1 MQVQPRDRR
10 AKGKTGHLTTVATPM
25 KVRKAV
31 IPVAGL
37 GTRFLPATKTVPKE
51 LLPIVDVP
59 SIQYVVQEAVD
70 AGIQE
75 IIFVTGRGK
84 DGIEDHFDEAPELEQ
99 ILAERGQT
107 EMVAMLRRIAEMTE
121 VVSVRQKKPLGLGH
135 AVLCARDLVG
145 NEPFAVMLADDLID
159 SEVPCIRQLLEIF
172 EEKKESVIA
181 LMKVPEEE
189 VHRYGVIRGKEV
201 NKGLYQVEA
210 TVEKPPAREA
220 PSRMAIIGR
229 YILRPEIFAILENL
243 PAGKGGEIQLTDGL
257 SQLVQD
263 RKVFGCE
270 FQGERYDIGDKL
282 GFVRATVAYALKRSD
297 LRDRV
302 VEYLRTTIS

>member
-1 MQVQPRDRR
+1 
-10 AKGKTGHLTTVATPM
+10 M
-25 KVRKAV
+25 KLRKAV

-51 LLPIVDVP
+51 LLPIVDIP

-70 AGIQE
+70 AGIEE

-99 ILAERGQT
+99 VLAERGNN
-107 EMVAMLRRIAEMTE
+107 EMVKMLRRIAEMTE

-159 SEVPCIRQLLEIF
+159 SATPCIRQLLDIF
-172 EEKKESVIA
+172 QTSNESVVA
-181 LMKVPEEE
+181 LMEVPSTE
-189 VHRYGVIRGKEV
+189 VHQYGVIKGKLVKER
-201 NKGLYQVEA
+201 LYEVEA
-210 TVEKPPAREA
+210 MVEKPPASEA

-229 YILRPEIFAILENL
+229 YVLRPEIFSILQKL
-243 PAGKGGEIQLTDGL
+243 PSGKGGEIQLTDGL
-257 SQLVQD
+257 AQLVRE
-263 RKVFGCE
+263 RKIYGCE
-270 FQGERYDIGDKL
+270 FDGDRYDIGDKF
-282 GFVRATVAYALKRSD
+282 GFVRATVAYALKRPD
-297 LRDRV
+297 LKDKV
-302 VEYLRTTIS
+302 LEYLKSAKN

>member
-1 MQVQPRDRR
+1 
-10 AKGKTGHLTTVATPM
+10 M
-25 KVRKAV
+25 KLRKAV

-51 LLPIVDVP
+51 LLPIVDIP

-84 DGIEDHFDEAPELEQ
+84 DGIEDHFDEAPELDQ
-99 ILAERGQT
+99 VLAERGQT
-107 EMVAMLRRIAEMTE
+107 QTVAMLRRIAEMTE

-145 NEPFAVMLADDLID
+145 DEPFAVMLADDLID
-159 SEVPCIRQLLEIF
+159 SETPCIRQLLSIF
-172 EEKKESVIA
+172 EEKNESVIA
-181 LMKVPEEE
+181 VMAVPEEE
-189 VHRYGVIRGKEV
+189 VHQYGVI
-201 NKGLYQVEA
+201 KGHVIGERLFRVESM
-210 TVEKPPAREA
+210 VEKPPMHEA

-229 YILRPEIFAILENL
+229 YILRPEIFSILSNL
-243 PAGKGGEIQLTDGL
+243 PPGRGGEIQLTDGL
-257 SQLVQD
+257 SQLVKE

-270 FQGERYDIGDKL
+270 FEGDRYDIGDKF
-282 GFVRATVAYALKRSD
+282 GFVRATVAYALKRPD
-297 LRDRV
+297 LKDKII
-302 VEYLRTTIS
+302 EYLKATVSD

>member
-1 MQVQPRDRR
+1 
-10 AKGKTGHLTTVATPM
+10 M
-25 KVRKAV
+25 KIRKAV

-84 DGIEDHFDEAPELEQ
+84 SAIEDHFDEAPELEQ
-99 ILAERGQT
+99 ILLERGQAAT
-107 EMVAMLRRIAEMTE
+107 VEMLRRIAEMTE

-145 NEPFAVMLADDLID
+145 EEPFAVMLADDLID
-159 SEVPCIRQLLEIF
+159 AETPCIRQLVEIF
-172 EEKKESVIA
+172 TETEESVVA
-181 LMKVPEEE
+181 LMKVPLEE
-189 VHRYGVIRGKEV
+189 VHQYGVIKGKEL
-201 NKGLYQVEA
+201 KPRLYAVEA
-210 TVEKPPAREA
+210 TVEKPAAKDA
-220 PSRMAIIGR
+220 PSQMAIIGR
-229 YILRPEIFAILENL
+229 YVLRPEIFSILQNL

-257 SQLVQD
+257 SRLVQE
-263 RKVFGCE
+263 RKIFGCE
-270 FQGERYDIGDKL
+270 FTGDRYDIGDKF
-282 GFVRATVAYALKRSD
+282 GFVRATVAYALKRKD
-297 LRDRV
+297 LRDKV
-302 VEYLRTTIS
+302 TEYLKSLKY

>member
-1 MQVQPRDRR
+1 MQI
-10 AKGKTGHLTTVATPM
+10 
-25 KVRKAV
+25 RKAV

-51 LLPIVDVP
+51 LLPIVDIP

-99 ILAERGQT
+99 VLADRGQT
-107 EMVAMLRRIAEMTE
+107 EMVKMLRRIAEMTE

-145 NEPFAVMLADDLID
+145 DEPFAVMLADDLID
-159 SEVPCIRQLLEIF
+159 SDMPCIRQLLDVF
-172 EEKKESVIA
+172 EEKTESVIA
-181 LMKVPEEE
+181 LMEVPREE
-189 VHRYGVIRGKEV
+189 VQQYGVIKGKEI
-201 NKGLYQVEA
+201 KQRLYQIEA
-210 TVEKPPAREA
+210 TVEKPTSSEA

-229 YILRPEIFAILENL
+229 YILRPEIFSFLENQ
-243 PAGKGGEIQLTDGL
+243 PPGRGGEIQLTDGL
-257 SQLVQD
+257 SQLVRERQ
-263 RKVFGCE
+263 VFGCQ
-270 FQGERYDIGDKL
+270 FVGERYDIGDKV
-282 GFVRATVAYALKRSD
+282 GFVRATVAYALKRPD
-297 LRDRV
+297 LQTKVKDYLKSV
-302 VEYLRTTIS
+302 VRK

>member
-1 MQVQPRDRR
+1 
-10 AKGKTGHLTTVATPM
+10 M
-25 KVRKAV
+25 KLRKAV

-51 LLPIVDVP
+51 LLPIVDIP

-84 DGIEDHFDEAPELEQ
+84 DGIEDHFDEAPELDQ
-99 ILAERGQT
+99 VLAQRGQAQT
-107 EMVAMLRRIAEMTE
+107 VAMLRRIAEMTE

-145 NEPFAVMLADDLID
+145 DEPFAVMLADDLID
-159 SEVPCIRQLLEIF
+159 NDIPCIRQLLNIF
-172 EEKKESVIA
+172 EEEMESVIA
-181 LMKVPEEE
+181 LMEVPQEE
-189 VHRYGVIRGKEV
+189 VHQYGVIRGKKIKERV
-201 NKGLYQVEA
+201 FQVEA

-229 YILRPEIFAILENL
+229 YILRPEIFPILSNL
-243 PAGKGGEIQLTDGL
+243 PPGRGGEIQLTDGL
-257 SQLVQD
+257 AQLVKE

-270 FQGERYDIGDKL
+270 FEGERYDIGDKF
-282 GFVRATVAYALKRSD
+282 GFVRATVAYALKRPD
-297 LRDRV
+297 LKDKV
-302 VEYLRTTIS
+302 IEYLKAIAHD

>member
-1 MQVQPRDRR
+1 
-10 AKGKTGHLTTVATPM
+10 M
-25 KVRKAV
+25 KLKKAV

-51 LLPIVDVP
+51 LLPIVDIP

-84 DGIEDHFDEAPELEQ
+84 DGIEDHFDEAPELDQ
-99 ILAERGQT
+99 VLAERGQT
-107 EMVAMLRRIAEMTE
+107 HTVAMLRRIAEMTE

-145 NEPFAVMLADDLID
+145 DEPFAVMLADDLID
-159 SEVPCIRQLLEIF
+159 NEIPCIRQLLNIF
-172 EEKKESVIA
+172 EEKNESVIA
-181 LMKVPEEE
+181 LMAVPQEE
-189 VHRYGVIRGKEV
+189 VHQYGVIRGHKINE
-201 NKGLYQVEA
+201 GIFQIEA
-210 TVEKPPAREA
+210 TVEKPPAHEA

-229 YILRPEIFAILENL
+229 YILRPEIFSILSNL
-243 PAGKGGEIQLTDGL
+243 PPGRGGEIQLTDGL
-257 SQLVQD
+257 AQLVKE

-270 FQGERYDIGDKL
+270 FEGERYDIGDKF
-282 GFVRATVAYALKRSD
+282 GFVRATVAYALKRPD
-297 LRDRV
+297 LKDKV
-302 VEYLRTTIS
+302 LEYLKATVSD

>member
-1 MQVQPRDRR
+1 MS
-10 AKGKTGHLTTVATPM
+10 M
-25 KVRKAV
+25 KLKKAV

-37 GTRFLPATKTVPKE
+37 GTRFLPATKAVPKE
-51 LLPIVDVP
+51 LLPIIDIP

-70 AGIQE
+70 SGIQE

-84 DGIEDHFDEAPELEQ
+84 DAIEDHFDEAPELEQ

-107 EMVAMLRRIAEMTE
+107 ETVEMLRRIVAMTE

-159 SEVPCIRQLLEIF
+159 NDVPCIRQLLEIF
-172 EEKKESVIA
+172 EEKQESVVA
-181 LMKVPEEE
+181 LMEVSQED
-189 VHRYGVIRGKEV
+189 VHRYSVIKRSEV
-201 NKGLYQVEA
+201 KKQLYQVET
-210 TVEKPPAREA
+210 TVEKPQTSQA

-229 YILRPEIFAILENL
+229 YILRPEVFAILEKL

-257 SQLVQD
+257 AQLVRE

-270 FQGERYDIGDKL
+270 FEGDRYDIGDKF
-282 GFVRATVAYALKRSD
+282 GFVRATVAYALKRPD
-297 LRDRV
+297 LKDRV
-302 VEYLRTTIS
+302 IDYLKSTIQ

>member
-1 MQVQPRDRR
+1 
-10 AKGKTGHLTTVATPM
+10 M
-25 KVRKAV
+25 KIRKAV

-84 DGIEDHFDEAPELEQ
+84 SAIEDHFDEAPELEQ
-99 ILAERGQT
+99 ILLERGQAAT
-107 EMVAMLRRIAEMTE
+107 VEMLRRIAEMTE

-145 NEPFAVMLADDLID
+145 EEPFAVMLADDLID
-159 SEVPCIRQLLEIF
+159 AETPCIRQLVEIF
-172 EEKKESVIA
+172 TETEESVVA
-181 LMKVPEEE
+181 LMKVPLEE
-189 VHRYGVIRGKEV
+189 VHQYGVIKGKEL
-201 NKGLYQVEA
+201 KPRLYAVEA
-210 TVEKPPAREA
+210 TVEKPAAKDA
-220 PSRMAIIGR
+220 PSQMAIIGR
-229 YILRPEIFAILENL
+229 YVLRPEIFSILQNL

-257 SQLVQD
+257 SRLVQE
-263 RKVFGCE
+263 RKIFGCE
-270 FQGERYDIGDKL
+270 FTGDRYDIGDKF
-282 GFVRATVAYALKRSD
+282 GFVRATVAYALKRKD
-297 LRDRV
+297 LRDKV
-302 VEYLRTTIS
+302 TEYLKSLKD

>member
-1 MQVQPRDRR
+1 
-10 AKGKTGHLTTVATPM
+10 M
-25 KVRKAV
+25 KLRKAV

-70 AGIQE
+70 AGIEE

-84 DGIEDHFDEAPELEQ
+84 DGIEDHFDDAPELEQ
-99 ILAERGQT
+99 VLTDRGQT
-107 EMVAMLRRIAEMTE
+107 EMVKMLRHISEMTE

-145 NEPFAVMLADDLID
+145 DEPFAVMLADDLID
-159 SEVPCIRQLLEIF
+159 NDTPCIRQLLHIF
-172 EEKKESVIA
+172 EKTEESVIA
-181 LMKVPEEE
+181 LMQVPREE
-189 VHRYGVIRGKEV
+189 VHQYGVIKGKEI
-201 NKGLYQVEA
+201 KERLYQIEA
-210 TVEKPPAREA
+210 TVEKPQAKDA

-229 YILRPEIFAILENL
+229 YVLRPEIFSILQNL
-243 PAGKGGEIQLTDGL
+243 PPGQGGEIQLTDGL
-257 SQLVQD
+257 AQLVRE

-270 FQGERYDIGDKL
+270 FLGDRYDIGDKF
-282 GFVRATVAYALKRSD
+282 GFVRATVAYALKRPD
-297 LRDRV
+297 LKDKV
-302 VEYLRTTIS
+302 LEYLKATTR

>member
-1 MQVQPRDRR
+1 
-10 AKGKTGHLTTVATPM
+10 M
-25 KVRKAV
+25 KLRKAV

-51 LLPIVDVP
+51 LLPIVEIP

-99 ILAERGQT
+99 VLAERGQT
-107 EMVAMLRRIAEMTE
+107 ELVEMLRRIKEMIE

-145 NEPFAVMLADDLID
+145 DEPFAVMLADDLID
-159 SEVPCIRQLLEIF
+159 SDTPCIRQLLDIF
-172 EEKKESVIA
+172 EDRKESVIA
-181 LMKVPEEE
+181 LMEVLPEE
-189 VHRYGVIRGKEV
+189 VQQYGVI
-201 NKGLYQVEA
+201 KGQEIEKRLYQIQA
-210 TVEKPPAREA
+210 TVEKPAAKEA

-229 YILRPEIFAILENL
+229 YILRPEIFSILQKQ
-243 PAGKGGEIQLTDGL
+243 PPGRGGEIQLTDGL
-257 SQLVQD
+257 AQLVRERQ
-263 RKVFGCE
+263 VFGCQ
-270 FQGERYDIGDKL
+270 FLGDRYDIGDKF
-282 GFVRATVAYALKRSD
+282 GFVRATVAYALKRPD
-297 LRDRV
+297 LKTKVKDYLKSV
-302 VEYLRTTIS
+302 VH

>member
-1 MQVQPRDRR
+1 MS
-10 AKGKTGHLTTVATPM
+10 M
-25 KVRKAV
+25 KLKKAV

-37 GTRFLPATKTVPKE
+37 GTRFLPATKAVPKE
-51 LLPIVDVP
+51 LLPIIDIP

-70 AGIQE
+70 SGIQE

-84 DGIEDHFDEAPELEQ
+84 DAIEDHFDEAPELEQ

-107 EMVAMLRRIAEMTE
+107 ETVEMLRRIVGMTE

-135 AVLCARDLVG
+135 AVLCAHDLVG

-159 SEVPCIRQLLEIF
+159 NDVPCIRQLLEIF
-172 EEKKESVIA
+172 EEKQESVVA
-181 LMKVPEEE
+181 LMEVPQED
-189 VHRYGVIRGKEV
+189 VHRYGVIKGSEV
-201 NKGLYQVEA
+201 KKRLYQVEA
-210 TVEKPPAREA
+210 TVEKPQASQA

-229 YILRPEIFAILENL
+229 YILRPEVFAILEKL

-257 SQLVQD
+257 AQLVRE

-270 FQGERYDIGDKL
+270 FEGDRYDIGDKF
-282 GFVRATVAYALKRSD
+282 GFVRATVAYALKRPD
-297 LRDRV
+297 LKDRV
-302 VEYLRTTIS
+302 IDYLKSTIQ

>member
-1 MQVQPRDRR
+1 MS
-10 AKGKTGHLTTVATPM
+10 M
-25 KVRKAV
+25 KLKKAV

-37 GTRFLPATKTVPKE
+37 GTRFLPATKAVPKE
-51 LLPIVDVP
+51 LLPIIDIP

-70 AGIQE
+70 SGIQE

-84 DGIEDHFDEAPELEQ
+84 DAIEDHFDEAPELEQ

-107 EMVAMLRRIAEMTE
+107 ETVEMLRRIVAMTE

-159 SEVPCIRQLLEIF
+159 NDVPCIRQLLEIF
-172 EEKKESVIA
+172 EEKQESVVA
-181 LMKVPEEE
+181 LMEVPQED
-189 VHRYGVIRGKEV
+189 VHRYGVIKGSEV
-201 NKGLYQVEA
+201 KKRLYQVEA
-210 TVEKPPAREA
+210 TVEKPQASQA

-229 YILRPEIFAILENL
+229 YILRPEVFAILEKL

-257 SQLVQD
+257 AQLVRE

-270 FQGERYDIGDKL
+270 FEGDRYDIGDKF
-282 GFVRATVAYALKRSD
+282 GFVRATVAYALKRPD
-297 LRDRV
+297 LKDRV
-302 VEYLRTTIS
+302 IDYLKSTIQ

>member
-1 MQVQPRDRR
+1 
-10 AKGKTGHLTTVATPM
+10 M
-25 KVRKAV
+25 KLKKAV

-37 GTRFLPATKTVPKE
+37 GTRFLPATKAVPKE
-51 LLPIVDVP
+51 LLPIIDIP

-70 AGIQE
+70 SGIQE

-84 DGIEDHFDEAPELEQ
+84 DAIEDHFDEAPELEQ

-107 EMVAMLRRIAEMTE
+107 ETVEMLRRIVGMTE

-159 SEVPCIRQLLEIF
+159 NDVPCIRQLLEIF
-172 EEKKESVIA
+172 EEKQESVVA
-181 LMKVPEEE
+181 LMEVPQED
-189 VHRYGVIRGKEV
+189 VHRYGVIKGSEV
-201 NKGLYQVEA
+201 KKRLYQVEA
-210 TVEKPPAREA
+210 TVEKPQASQA

-229 YILRPEIFAILENL
+229 YILRPEVFAILEKL

-257 SQLVQD
+257 AQLVRE

-270 FQGERYDIGDKL
+270 FEGDRYDIGDKF
-282 GFVRATVAYALKRSD
+282 GFVRATVAYALKRPD
-297 LRDRV
+297 LKDRV
-302 VEYLRTTIS
+302 IDYLKSTIK

>member
-1 MQVQPRDRR
+1 
-10 AKGKTGHLTTVATPM
+10 M
-25 KVRKAV
+25 KLRKAV

-51 LLPIVDVP
+51 LLPIVDIP

-70 AGIQE
+70 AGIEE

-99 ILAERGQT
+99 VLADRGQK
-107 EMVAMLRRIAEMTE
+107 EMVKMLRCIAEMTE

-159 SEVPCIRQLLEIF
+159 SDIPCIRQLLEIF
-172 EEKKESVIA
+172 QETTESVVA
-181 LMKVPEEE
+181 LMEVPESE
-189 VHRYGVIRGKEV
+189 VHQYGVIKGTNLRQ
-201 NKGLYQVEA
+201 GLYQVEA
-210 TVEKPPAREA
+210 TIEKPPAAEA

-229 YILRPEIFAILENL
+229 YVLRPEIFAILQNL
-243 PAGKGGEIQLTDGL
+243 PPGKGGEIQLTDGL
-257 SQLVQD
+257 SQLVRE
-263 RKVFGCE
+263 RKVYGCE
-270 FQGERYDIGDKL
+270 FLGDRYDIGDKF
-282 GFVRATVAYALKRSD
+282 GFVRATVAYALKRPD
-297 LRDRV
+297 LKDKV
-302 VEYLRTTIS
+302 LEYLKATAS